1 MVSDEL
7 EQVRT
12 VSVKDVDVVKFYK
25 AYIVPT
31 IVIVNSPTSVLD
43 EESHVVSKSY
53 V

>member
-12 VSVKDVDVVKFYK
+12 VSVKDVDAVKFYK

-31 IVIVNSPTSVLD
+31 IVI
-43 EESHVVSKSY
+43 
-53 V
+53 